1 MIGTL
6 LAHIDAIGI
15 TPAHIE
21 NRGCHQPVVE
31 HHVRLL
37 HQAQGAKSEQIGI
50 ARAGANQIDLAQAS
64 RGRT

>member
-1 MIGTL
+1 MIGAL
-6 LAHIDAIGI
+6 LAHVDAIGI
-15 TPAHIE
+15 TPAHVE

-37 HQAQGAKSEQIGI
+37 HQAQSAKSEQIGI

-64 RGRT
+64 RGGA